1 MAFGEVV
8 FVVED
13 GDVSS
18 YEAVGDVSSAVDV
31 GSIHDD
37 AVLYLGVLY
46 GVVVSDARVGSY
58 TLCQVS
64 VWVVRAWPKRSTS
77 R

>member
-18 YEAVGDVSSAVDV
+18 DEAVGDVSPAVYV
-31 GSIHDD
+31 GSLHDD
-37 AVLYLGVLY
+37 AVLHLGVLY
-46 GVVVSDARVGSY
+46 CVVISDA
-58 TLCQVS
+58 C
-64 VWVVRAWPKRSTS
+64 VRAYVDLSCSGLRL
-77 R
+77 

>member
-18 YEAVGDVSSAVDV
+18 DEAVGDVSSAVDV
-31 GSIHDD
+31 GSKMVFSI
-37 AVLYLGVLY
+37 
-46 GVVVSDARVGSY
+46 
-58 TLCQVS
+58 S
-64 VWVVRAWPKRSTS
+64 VFWMVMLSPIMAGR
-77 R
+77 